1 MARMAHP
8 EAMQPASPGSTRTAP
23 AAMPDKF
30 PAGGRY
36 LSYMLFGATSIF
48 YLLAALLILRMAWA
62 LGDGAAAWERTM
74 ASFAN
79 PIYLAWHA
87 LALVVFTW
95 AGWRFL
101 IKLSA
106 KANPPRIGPLR
117 RPPLAAFPP
126 LMGALWIGATAV
138 AVIVLWGI
146 FP

>member
-1 MARMAHP
+1 MANP
-8 EAMQPASPGSTRTAP
+8 EAMQPSTPGSTRTAP

-30 PAGGRY
+30 PTGGRY

-48 YLLAALLILRMAWA
+48 YLLASLLILRMAWA
-62 LGDGAAAWERTM
+62 LGDGAEAWDRVM

-79 PIYLAWHA
+79 PLYLAYHV

-106 KANPPRIGPLR
+106 KANPPTIGPLR

-126 LMGALWIGATAV
+126 MMGALWVGATAL

>member
-8 EAMQPASPGSTRTAP
+8 DALQPSKPGSTRTAP

-48 YLLAALLILRMAWA
+48 YLVVALLILQMTWS
-62 LGDGAAAWERTM
+62 LGSGPEAWERTM
-74 ASFAN
+74 ASFAH
-79 PIYLAWHA
+79 PLYLAWHV
-87 LALVVFTW
+87 LAFGVFVW

-106 KANPPRIGPLR
+106 KANPPTIGPLR

-126 LMGALWIGATAV
+126 MMGALWVGATAV
-138 AVIVLWGI
+138 AVVVLWGI